1 MNKSVLYAVCIF
13 FVIGGIDYIMENK
26 FKIGEKFEEGIK
38 TMGPLAMAMVGIYSF
53 IPMLSKLI
61 STFLNPVAH
70 ILKIDP
76 SIIPSAILATDM
88 GAFQLSKILSASSE
102 IGLFSGAILASNLG
116 AAISFS
122 IPLAMSIISKED
134 YEYYAKG
141 VIAGLIT
148 IPFGAFVGGII
159 QGINYLVLIW
169 NLTPIIILSL
179 LASAGL
185 FYFPKFSL
193 KAITAF
199 GKMVFYLSIFGLILQ
214 GINSITGYEYIKGLT
229 PLSESMNI
237 VGKIAIVLAGAYP
250 MIMILNKVFSGIF
263 TRLGSHIGVNE
274 ETICGVLG
282 NLASNLLVYM
292 TFKKMNNKG
301 KVVAAAVSISSS
313 FAFGGQLGFISNVA
327 PKMIIPFIASKISAG
342 ILSIIIACF
351 IYDFESNK
359 VKVKQVDNL
368 NYEG

>member
-1 MNKSVLYAVCIF
+1 MDKLVLYTICIF

-61 STFLNPVAH
+61 STFLNPLAH
-70 ILKIDP
+70 LINIDP

-88 GAFQLSKILSASSE
+88 GAFQLSKMVSASSE
-102 IGLFSGAILASNLG
+102 IGLFSGVILASNLG

-122 IPLAMSIISKED
+122 IPLAMSILSKED
-134 YEYYAKG
+134 YKYYAKG

-148 IPFGAFVGGII
+148 IPFGAFVGGML

-169 NLTPIIILSL
+169 NLTPIIILSM

-185 FYFPKFSL
+185 FYFSRISL
-193 KAITAF
+193 KVITVF
-199 GKMVFYLSIFGLILQ
+199 GKFIFYLSIFGLILQ
-214 GINSITGYEYIKGLT
+214 GVNSITGYEYIKGLT
-229 PLSESMNI
+229 PLTESMNI

-250 MIMILNKVFSGIF
+250 MIMILNKVFKGIF
-263 TRLGSHIGVNE
+263 TRLGSKIGVNQDA
-274 ETICGVLG
+274 ICGVLG

-313 FAFGGQLGFISNVA
+313 FVFGGQLGFISNVA
-327 PKMIIPFIASKISAG
+327 PKMIVPFIASKLSSG
-342 ILSIIIACF
+342 ILSIALACF

-359 VKVKQVDNL
+359 VKINPIDSL
-368 NYEG
+368 NYQQ